1 MAIALGLFPKDG
13 EAQFAM
19 REAIASSYT
28 PSQLRFLFATVLI
41 YMPGDSKALYDEFLE
56 DMSWD
61 LQLVPELA
69 NGGWLNA
76 VLQSIQGYLSSQG
89 SSLASFNL
97 PMPTLRPSELDDEL
111 AAFCS
116 SAVEMQEF
124 VHKTRSQF
132 NAEQV
137 QVYAKL
143 EAVVV
148 QGRGGM
154 GASAAQLHFLDGKA
168 GRGKTF
174 LMHCLVTQFR
184 AEGDAVLVVGTTGL
198 SIVHYDRGRTAH
210 SAFGIPVKEVYIIS
224 PYLSMSSYR
233 LYITVTGYTSH
244 LRAVR
249 HTYGPYVTLM
259 GS

>member
-1 MAIALGLFPKDG
+1 
-13 EAQFAM
+13 
-19 REAIASSYT
+19 
-28 PSQLRFLFATVLI
+28 
-41 YMPGDSKALYDEFLE
+41 
-56 DMSWD
+56 
-61 LQLVPELA
+61 
-69 NGGWLNA
+69 
-76 VLQSIQGYLSSQG
+76 
-89 SSLASFNL
+89 
-97 PMPTLRPSELDDEL
+97 MPTLRASELDDEL

-116 SAVEMQEF
+116 SRIEMREF
-124 VHKTRSQF
+124 VHNTRAQF

-143 EAVVV
+143 EDVIT
-148 QGRGGM
+148 QGRM
-154 GASAAQLHFLDGKA
+154 GIGVSIAQLHFLDGKA

-184 AEGDAVLVVGTTGL
+184 ADGDTVLVVGTTAL

-249 HTYGPYVTLM
+249 HTYGPYVTLL

>member
-1 MAIALGLFPKDG
+1 MQLIPK
-13 EAQFAM
+13 
-19 REAIASSYT
+19 
-28 PSQLRFLFATVLI
+28 
-41 YMPGDSKALYDEFLE
+41 
-56 DMSWD
+56 
-61 LQLVPELA
+61 LA
-69 NGGWLNA
+69 HGRWLNA
-76 VLQSIQGYLSSQG
+76 ILQSIQGYLSSQG

-116 SAVEMQEF
+116 SAAEMREF
-124 VHKTRSQF
+124 VRKTRTQF

-143 EAVVV
+143 EAVVI
-148 QGRGGM
+148 QGKSRTSVGV
-154 GASAAQLHFLDGKA
+154 GAVQLHFLDGKA

-210 SAFGIPVKEVYIIS
+210 SAFGIPVKEV
-224 PYLSMSSYR
+224 
-233 LYITVTGYTSH
+233 
-244 LRAVR
+244 
-249 HTYGPYVTLM
+249 
-259 GS
+259 